1 MIEPWD
7 HNVANK
13 FHWVVSSQALEIL
26 HYLIATKSW
35 IIKGNKCRW
44 GEMECGEEVGPKE
57 GSGDLLEE

>member
-13 FHWVVSSQALEIL
+13 FHWIVSNQALIIL

-35 IIKGNKCRW
+35 IIKGKKCRW
-44 GEMECGEEVGPKE
+44 VEKEFGEEVGPRKGE
-57 GSGDLLEE
+57 GTF